1 MVDISFIVLIVVDF
15 MTRAINIPYKCL
27 AFCDK
32 VIETMKS
39 LMRHIFDEIRR
50 TGEFTVTFRVIR
62 SVHDQGHSQEKNDNI
77 DNQQDHLGKE
87 TLADD

>member
-1 MVDISFIVLIVVDF
+1 

-32 VIETMKS
+32 VIDTMKS
-39 LMRHIFDEIRR
+39 LIRHVFDEIRR

-62 SVHDQGHSQEKNDNI
+62 SVHDQQTQEKNDKVDESQTI
-77 DNQQDHLGKE
+77 RKE
-87 TLADD
+87 GDA

>member
-1 MVDISFIVLIVVDF
+1 MIDISFLALVIVDF
-15 MTRAINIPYKCL
+15 MTRMINIPYKCL

-62 SVHDQGHSQEKNDNI
+62 SVHDQQIQEKNDNENDSNTI
-77 DNQQDHLGKE
+77 RKE
-87 TLADD
+87 EDA